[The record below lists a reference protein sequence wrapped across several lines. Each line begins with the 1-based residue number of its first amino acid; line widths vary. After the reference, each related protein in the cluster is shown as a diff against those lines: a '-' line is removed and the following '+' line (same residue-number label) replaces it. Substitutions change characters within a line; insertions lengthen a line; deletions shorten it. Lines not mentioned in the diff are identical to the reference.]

1 MDNNPQKPN
10 FDSQENSKNSIN
22 SLIQEKAT
30 ESNAIQ
36 IPEIS
41 LPKGGGALKGIDEK
55 FEVNAANGT
64 AAFNIPLPVTS
75 GRNGFSPSLTLS
87 YNSGGGNSSYGLGW
101 AVDYPSIQRK
111 TDKRLPR
118 YRDGSEDDIFM
129 FSGAEDLVPFLT
141 EENPGEWQE
150 PDSPP
155 GDYEVKKYRP
165 RIEGGFAR
173 IEKISHPGHGVYWK
187 VTTRENVATIFGRS
201 ANTRI
206 VDPEDETRI
215 FQWLPEFSYD
225 DKGNWIKYECK
236 AENLEDVDNEPHEN
250 NRIKGTAKFT
260 NRYLKRI
267 RYGNRKPYYT
277 DPAKPYDPQSPIDDE
292 HLFELV
298 YDYGEHDALV
308 PTPNEVP
315 EKLWEYRP
323 DAFSSY
329 RAGFEIRTNRL
340 CKRVLMFHHFKDEP
354 RFGENYLVRSLDFE
368 YEPSSINNSGQ
379 TEVTYLKSITQ
390 TGYIKKADGTYSKK
404 SLPPMEFDYQCLN
417 WNTEIKVVNKE
428 SIANAPVGLTNN
440 YQWVDLYGEGI
451 SGILTEQG
459 EGWYY
464 KNNFGD
470 VDEDGDVTFAPAQ
483 KVIPKP
489 SFTGLST
496 GVLSIQDIEANGQKQ
511 VVVNSPGVQGY
522 FELTYDNDWEPFQSF
537 EEMANIDLR
546 DPNVRLIDLNGDG
559 QPELVVTE
567 ENVFVWYAANGKKGY
582 KAAEFATKSLDEEK
596 GPSIVFADQEQAIFL
611 ADMSGDGLTDIVR
624 IRNSEICYWA
634 NMGYGCFSAKINMS
648 NAPLFDHPD
657 LFNPQYLY
665 LADVSGTG
673 ATDIVYL
680 GKNTFKAFINL
691 SGNAWS
697 DAHEI
702 EPFCPVDSNSQ
713 LSVIDLLGRGT
724 SCIVWS
730 SDLLGYAETPMRYI
744 DLMNSKKPHVLVH
757 HKNNFGKETTI
768 EYKSSTHF
776 YLQDKLD
783 GKPWIT
789 KLPFPV
795 QVVSKLI
802 VEEKITNVRFANEYR
817 YHHGYYDHSEREF
830 RGFGMVEQIDTE
842 FYESWQVN
850 NAGTHLEQSEKLYQ
864 KPVLIK
870 TWFHTGAFID
880 KECILSQ
887 FKDESWHKEY
897 NREFPDSPLAITEP
911 VLKDAQ
917 IIPAE
922 TIQDNN
928 IIDKLSGDEWR
939 EVLRACKGM
948 VLRQEV
954 FALDAPEG
962 ATDEEIKKQLKPY
975 TVATHNCNIQ
985 ILQPREN
992 NPYGVLM
999 VTENEAITLN
1009 YERDEAYP
1017 RIAHTLN
1024 TKLDDLGNIIETA
1037 SVVYPRLQDDA
1048 SLPQKT
1054 REEQK
1059 KTLITYTRNAY
1070 TNDIDLPSAYRLR
1083 LIAETETFEI
1093 TGLAKTKSL
1102 YQLTDFQNILTT
1114 GSDEIQYHEQADSLS
1129 TQRRKIEHIR
1139 TLYYKDNLA
1148 TALPFGE
1155 LDSKGINYESY
1166 QLAYTPLLLSH
1177 LFNGKIA
1184 DQNVTMSNGKFVHS
1198 EGDVNWWIRSGVVQ
1212 FIDKSI
1218 GENVNAAKVRF
1229 YSPISYTDPFGSIT
1243 KVSYYKD
1250 YFLFMEETED
1260 ALQNRINVEQF
1271 NFRTLTPRQMR
1282 DINDNLS
1289 EVLVDELG
1297 LVKAVALQGKDL
1309 NNDGI
1314 AELEVAD
1321 DLNGLEEITEN
1332 EAVDIQ
1338 AFFQS
1343 EDSVELDTIGRNL
1356 LQHAT
1361 SRFVYDFE
1369 TYRNQGKPVVV
1380 AAITRETHHAY
1391 LAAGEQTKLQFSFE
1405 YSNGLGNVAMTKAQA
1420 EPGLAKKV
1428 AVQADGSYIVTEE
1441 DTAALDPKRLRW
1453 VGNGRMVLNN
1463 KGNPVKQYEPYF
1475 SVTPHYEDAK
1485 KLVET
1490 GVTPIL
1496 YYDSLGR
1503 LIKTELPDKTF
1514 TKVKFDAWKQTS
1526 YDQNDTVKDS
1536 QWYTDRINNL
1546 IIAELI
1552 AAGKDPAKEKEA
1564 AQKSDKHHGTPI
1576 TIHLD
1581 TLGRPILSIAFNRDL
1596 GGHDELYNTIV
1607 ELDIEGNARKV
1618 VDARN
1623 NEVMKYGY
1631 DILGHR
1637 VYQNSMDAGKRWML
1651 NNVMGNPVNTWDSRD
1666 HIFFFAYDDLQR
1678 PSEMKVEGGVGE
1690 NPLNNIYEKIVY
1702 GEGQTDDKLNNLR
1715 GQVFEH
1721 LDTAGNLQFVN
1732 YDLKGNLLKN
1742 TRQLTKDYKNVVN
1755 WNNPN
1760 PDDLLETEAFT
1771 SEFKY
1776 DAMNR
1781 VTWSKTPDNSITE
1794 PGYNEANLLETVS
1807 VTQNSSSELFV
1818 KNIDYDEK
1826 GQRKSI
1832 TYGNDV
1838 TTTYQYDEETF
1849 RLLHLQTKR
1858 ANDDLLQD
1866 LYYTFDPVGNITEI
1880 EDRCIP
1886 TVFYDNHKIEPKS
1899 KYNYDPLY
1907 RLIEAEGKE
1916 HIAQTNFG
1924 GEDNWNDLPFLKQ
1937 YSTGDPM
1944 AWRKYTQKYTYD
1956 PVGNIEQMQHIANG
1970 GSWTR
1975 MYQYEAANNR
1985 LRSTRVGNDNYT
1997 YPHHAQHGFIE
2008 AMPHLQVMAWNFKD
2022 ELQAVAKQRRTDG
2035 GTPKT
2040 TYYVYDSD
2048 GQRVRKVTENTADP
2062 ENDPVKKNERIY
2074 VDGIEVYRDYQDD
2087 GDIELERET
2096 LHVMDDTRRIVMV
2109 ETLTQ
2114 TGDSLLTRSF
2124 RRLTGTTGAK
2134 LVRYQ
2139 FSNHLG
2145 TACLETDDDTN
2156 VISYEE
2162 YHPFG
2167 TTAYQAVNKE
2177 IKVSAK
2183 RYKYTGKERDE
2194 ESGFYYYGARYY
2206 ISWLGRWLS
2215 TDPQGLVDGLNIY
2228 QAFQH
2233 NPINLK
2239 DLNGFESV
2247 GELIEQKALQAC
2259 KEERYVSGYLWSLL
2273 DVTWS
2278 VFGAEGV
2285 SKVTADPKKA
2295 SAGDYLSAGIEV
2307 VSVIPVGKIAKA
2319 GKGLIVAKEVA
2330 KEGAEKVVK
2339 EGAEKVVKEG
2349 AEKVVK
2355 EGAEKLTKEGT
2366 EKVVKES
2373 TEKVTKEAA
2382 PVLAKEAAEQ
2392 ALKKELSQFTRA
2404 AEFGIQE
2411 YGALQKA
2418 LKGTGLHAHHLIEQ
2432 RFAKILKVSRSKM
2445 KAIALTPAEHQIFT
2459 NRWREAI
2466 GYIGSKNPLTTAT
2479 AKPEHIRAMARKI
2492 YEDYPQILKQLGL

>member
-1 MDNNPQKPN
+1 MDNNPPKPN
-10 FDSQENSKNSIN
+10 RDSQENSKNSIS

-64 AAFNIPLPVTS
+64 AAFSIPLPITP

-87 YNSGGGNSSYGLGW
+87 YNSGGGNSPFGLGW

-141 EENPGEWQE
+141 EGNPGEWQE

-201 ANTRI
+201 ANSRTA
-206 VDPEDETRI
+206 DPEDETRI

-225 DKGNWIKYECK
+225 DKGNWIKYEYK
-236 AENLEDVDNEPHEN
+236 EENLDNIPNELHERNRKN
-250 NRIKGTAKFT
+250 NSAKFT
-260 NRYLKRI
+260 NKYLKRLK
-267 RYGNRKPYYT
+267 YGNHSPYYAN
-277 DPAKPYDPQSPIDDE
+277 PAKPYDPQSPIDDE
-292 HLFELV
+292 HFFELV
-298 YDYGEHDALV
+298 FDYGEHDALV
-308 PTPNEVP
+308 PIPNEIP
-315 EKLWEYRP
+315 GKLWENRP

-379 TEVTYLKSITQ
+379 IEVTYLKAITQ
-390 TGYIKKADGTYSKK
+390 TGYIRKADGTYSKK
-404 SLPPMEFDYQCLN
+404 SLPPMEFDYQRLN
-417 WNTEIKVVNKE
+417 WNQEIKVVSKE

-464 KNNFGD
+464 KSNLGD

-496 GVLSIQDIEANGQKQ
+496 GVLTIQDLEANGQKQ

-611 ADMSGDGLTDIVR
+611 ADMSGDGLADIVR

-634 NMGYGCFSAKINMS
+634 NIGYGRFSAKINMS

-657 LFNPQYLY
+657 LFNPQYLH

-680 GKNTFKAFINL
+680 GKNKFKAFINL

-730 SDLLGYAETPMRYI
+730 SDLPGYAETPMRYI
-744 DLMNSKKPHVLVH
+744 DLMDSKKPHVLVH
-757 HKNNFGKETTI
+757 YKNNFGKETTL

-817 YHHGYYDHSEREF
+817 YHHGYYDHPEREF

-842 FYESWQVN
+842 FYESWQAN
-850 NAGTHLEQSEKLYQ
+850 NAATHLEQSEKLYQ
-864 KPVLIK
+864 KPVLTK

-917 IIPAE
+917 IIPAK
-922 TIQDNN
+922 TIQDKN
-928 IIDKLSGDEWR
+928 IIDNLSGDEWR
-939 EVLRACKGM
+939 EILRACKGIM
-948 VLRQEV
+948 LRQEV
-954 FALDAPEG
+954 FALDAPKFG
-962 ATDEEIKKQLKPY
+962 ATGEEIKKQLKPY
-975 TVATHNCNIQ
+975 TVATHNCNVQ
-985 ILQPREN
+985 ILQPREDN
-992 NPYGVLM
+992 LYGVFM

-1009 YERDEAYP
+1009 YERDEADP

-1024 TKLDDLGNIIETA
+1024 TKLDDLGNILETA
-1037 SVVYPRLQDDA
+1037 SVVYPRLQEDS

-1059 KTLITYTRNAY
+1059 KALITYTRNAY
-1070 TNDIDLPSAYRLR
+1070 TNDVDLQADYRLR
-1083 LIAETETFEI
+1083 LLAETKTFEI
-1093 TGLAKTKSL
+1093 TGLSKTGNL
-1102 YQLTDFQNILTT
+1102 YQLSDFQDILTT
-1114 GSDEIQYHEQADSLS
+1114 GSSEIQYHEQADSLS
-1129 TQRRKIEHIR
+1129 TQRRKIVHIR

-1148 TALPFGE
+1148 AALPLGSLE
-1155 LDSKGINYESY
+1155 SKGINYESY

-1177 LFNGKIA
+1177 LFEGKIA
-1184 DQNVTMSNGKFVHS
+1184 DQNATMSDGKFVHS

-1212 FIDKSI
+1212 FIDKAI
-1218 GENVNAAKVRF
+1218 GENVNAAQDHF
-1229 YSPISYTDPFGSIT
+1229 YSPISYTDPFGSKT

-1260 ALQNRINVEQF
+1260 ALQNKVKAEQF
-1271 NFRTLTPRQMR
+1271 NFRILAPRQMR

-1297 LVKAVALQGKDL
+1297 LVKAVAIQGKDL

-1380 AAITRETHHAY
+1380 APINRETHHAQ

-1405 YSNGLGNVAMTKAQA
+1405 YSDGLGNVAMTKAQA

-1428 AVQADGSYIVTEE
+1428 VVQADGSYTVTEE

-1453 VGNGRMVLNN
+1453 IGNGRMVLNN

-1475 SVTPHYEDAK
+1475 SVTPFYEDAK
-1485 KLVET
+1485 ELVET

-1503 LIKTELPDKTF
+1503 QIKTELPDKTF
-1514 TKVKFDAWKQTS
+1514 TKVEFDAWKQLS

-1536 QWYTDRINNL
+1536 QWYTDRIDNL

-1564 AQKSDKHHGTPI
+1564 AQKSEKHHCTPA

-1581 TLGRPILSIAFNRDL
+1581 TLGRPVLSVAHNRDL
-1596 GGHDELYNTIV
+1596 GGHDELYNTII

-1618 VDARN
+1618 IDARN
-1623 NEVMKYGY
+1623 NKVMNYGY
-1631 DILGHR
+1631 DLLGHR

-1651 NNVMGNPVNTWDSRD
+1651 KNVMDNPVRRWDSRD
-1666 HIFFFAYDDLQR
+1666 HIFFFSYDDLQR
-1678 PSEMKVEGGVGE
+1678 PSEIKVEGGDGDI
-1690 NPLNNIYEKIVY
+1690 PLNNVYEKIIY
-1702 GEGQTDDKLNNLR
+1702 GEGQTDDRRSNLR

-1721 LDTAGNLQFVN
+1721 FDTAGKLQFVK
-1732 YDLKGNLLKN
+1732 YDLKGNLLQSI
-1742 TRQLTKDYKNVVN
+1742 RQLTKDYKNVVN

-1760 PDDLLETEAFT
+1760 PDDLLETETFT

-1776 DAMNR
+1776 DAINR
-1781 VTWSKTPDNSITE
+1781 VIWSKTPDDSITE
-1794 PGYNEANLLETVS
+1794 PRYNEANLLETVS
-1807 VTQNSSSELFV
+1807 VTQNSSSSLFV
-1818 KNIDYDEK
+1818 RNIDYDEK

-1832 TYGNDV
+1832 VYGNDV
-1838 TTTYQYDEETF
+1838 LSTYKYDEETF
-1849 RLLHLQTKR
+1849 RLLHLQTTK
-1858 ANDDLLQD
+1858 ANGHLLQN
-1866 LYYTFDPVGNITEI
+1866 LYYTYDPVGNITEI

-1886 TVFYDNHKIEPKS
+1886 TVFYNNHKIEPKS
-1899 KYNYDPLY
+1899 KYTYDSLY
-1907 RLIEAEGKE
+1907 RLIDAEGKE

-1924 GEDNWNDLPFLKQ
+1924 TEDNWNDLPFLKQ

-1956 PVGNIEQMQHIANG
+1956 CVGNIEQMQHIANG

-1975 MYQYEAANNR
+1975 DYQYETVNNR
-1985 LRSTRVGNDNYT
+1985 LKSTRVGSDFYT
-1997 YPHHAQHGFIE
+1997 YPHQPQHGFIE
-2008 AMPHLQVMAWNFKD
+2008 AMPHLQMMVWNFND

-2035 GTPKT
+2035 GTPET

-2048 GQRVRKVTENTADP
+2048 GQRVRKVTEKNADP
-2062 ENDPVKKNERIY
+2062 VNDPVKKNERIY
-2074 VDGIEVYRDYQDD
+2074 VDGIEVYRDYNDD

-2096 LHVMDDTRRIVMV
+2096 LHVMDDTRRIAMV

-2124 RRLTGTTGAK
+2124 RRLMGRTGDK

-2139 FSNHLG
+2139 LSNHLN
-2145 TACLETDDDTN
+2145 TVSLEMDDNGET
-2156 VISYEE
+2156 ITYEE

-2167 TTAYQAVNKE
+2167 TTSYQAVDKDNKD
-2177 IKVSAK
+2177 VAK
-2183 RYKYTGKERDE
+2183 RYRYSGKEKDE

-2206 ISWLGRWLS
+2206 MSWLGRWLKPDKLTYEKS
-2215 TDPQGLVDGLNIY
+2215 HDILEKDFYLYVYCLN
-2228 QAFQH
+2228 
-2233 NPINLK
+2233 NPIKYFDPDGNEEINVVIHLSKEALLKNKKNKRQRRKALK
-2239 DLNGFESV
+2239 DFKIDKLLAE
-2247 GELIEQKALQAC
+2247 KYK
-2259 KEERYVSGYLWSLL
+2259 KEENLLVLEVDSLEEMVDKLQTLTAGNNSTLGILRIITHGIQVKEITKNPKGRVIKTEKSMELLLPVSGDEDSERMVGKEELKKAAKNNILL
-2273 DVTWS
+2273 HWLQRATTESTVVQIYACRTATDKGFLEAFAS
-2278 VFGAEGV
+2278 FFGEGV
-2285 SKVTADPKKA
+2285 TVEGFRMRGVIKFKGKGKNLEVL
-2295 SAGDYLSAGIEV
+2295 GFYL
-2307 VSVIPVGKIAKA
+2307 KTK
-2319 GKGLIVAKEVA
+2319 KGLIPIESKKAQ
-2330 KEGAEKVVK
+2330 EKIIRVISESK
-2339 EGAEKVVKEG
+2339 TEAYPNPPLREK
-2349 AEKVVK
+2349 
-2355 EGAEKLTKEGT
+2355 
-2366 EKVVKES
+2366 
-2373 TEKVTKEAA
+2373 
-2382 PVLAKEAAEQ
+2382 
-2392 ALKKELSQFTRA
+2392 
-2404 AEFGIQE
+2404 
-2411 YGALQKA
+2411 
-2418 LKGTGLHAHHLIEQ
+2418 
-2432 RFAKILKVSRSKM
+2432 
-2445 KAIALTPAEHQIFT
+2445 
-2459 NRWREAI
+2459 REI
-2466 GYIGSKNPLTTAT
+2466 IIK
-2479 AKPEHIRAMARKI
+2479 
-2492 YEDYPQILKQLGL
+2492 